1 MAGSKKKPKSK
12 LVRAGRTSTAKGPA
26 FRVAARTLLHLGREL
41 ITSDEIAINE
51 LLKNSFDAGSPTVKV
66 RLVCPVPSQLLHKIA
81 TQLRKSNRPVS
92 QQLEGII
99 EQLNSESSKREKG
112 AATTEHFEAILSRL
126 PRAKTVDEAI
136 KIVEETNFVEV
147 VDTGC
152 GISESNL
159 LPVFLTVGT
168 DFKVNTQPPDNV
180 DEYLGNKGI
189 GRLAMMRLG
198 ERAYVET
205 WVAEATRVSA
215 VEFDWRRFNNASL
228 QISDVPVDVRKIARK
243 TDVPSGTIVR
253 IFALRSDWAGESQ
266 QITDLRSFIR
276 RLRSPFSKSRRF
288 RISVSLNDLPPIAFP
303 PLSDE
308 VRILADQ
315 YLLLD
320 FYPHK
325 AKDAKDEVLT
335 VSLKVAPGDDSA
347 DVQTRSAGIVG
358 GSLLD
363 GNSVSLDELKMIG
376 PFKLHIMRFNRRSVR
391 EKTKDWN
398 SIIRPELDIWSGGI
412 AIYRDGFRVGF
423 TGSER
428 DGDWLGLDHK
438 ALRGSGYIVN
448 RIQVVGALEITHK
461 GNPQL
466 IDLTN
471 REGLVTTPEAELLK
485 LLLLKY
491 AISPLRSLVE
501 ATDEALKR
509 QELENLV
516 NEGTSTLNDRLT
528 LAKQEVASLKSEI
541 PRDLR
546 ATVNSLDEHLHFITT
561 QVTKFEKAIE
571 KASEGREDI
580 LELAGIGNV
589 MHGVMH
595 ELTRTTAQTRKLM
608 RELAQGADENTQ
620 ALLNKLEEEIR
631 AINTRLRQL
640 DPLMPGARHAKRDI
654 EVVKLTQTILK
665 GYASRFARHGIDHS
679 ITVTPK
685 DATAKVRMVPGFLS
699 LALENLISNSVY
711 WLGQRKDAPERGL
724 IEIEIDAKSNTITV
738 TDNGPGILFTD
749 RERVFQPGFSLRAK
763 GKGYGLYL
771 AREVAEYHGGRLYL
785 DPMIGDD
792 GQLRTFILEL
802 PGS

>member
-1 MAGSKKKPKSK
+1 MAKSKKKQPPARK
-12 LVRAGRTSTAKGPA
+12 RRTATANGTG

-66 RLVCPVPSQLLHKIA
+66 RLVCPVPSSLLQRLA
-81 TQLRKSNRPVS
+81 
-92 QQLEGII
+92 QQVRNSTGSLPQHLKDVI
-99 EQLNSESSKREKG
+99 EQLKIAAQQREAA
-112 AATTEHFEAILSRL
+112 AATTAHFDQVLARL
-126 PRAKTVDEAI
+126 GHARTALDAARLL
-136 KIVEETNFVEV
+136 EEMNFIEV
-147 VDTGC
+147 QDTGC
-152 GISESNL
+152 GIAEDKI

-168 DFKVNTQPPDNV
+168 DFKVGSTPPANI

-198 ERAYVET
+198 ERAHVET
-205 WVAEATRVSA
+205 WVTNASRASA
-215 VEFDWRRFNNASL
+215 VEFDWRLFDNAKL
-228 QISDVPVDVRKIARK
+228 QIADVPVEVHRIPR
-243 TDVPSGTIVR
+243 PSEATAGTIVR
-253 IFALRSDWAGESQ
+253 IFALRSDWVMGGEP
-266 QITDLRSFIR
+266 LRELQSFVR
-276 RLRSPFSKSRRF
+276 RLRSPFSKARRF
-288 RISVSLNDLPPIAFP
+288 RISISVNDLPPIAFP
-303 PLSDE
+303 PLADE
-308 VRILADQ
+308 VRNLADQ
-315 YLLLD
+315 HLLLD
-320 FYPHK
+320 FYPQNV
-325 AKDAKDEVLT
+325 KDAKDEILT
-335 VSLKVAPGDDSA
+335 VSLKLAPDDDSA

-358 GSLLD
+358 NSLLP
-363 GNSVSLDELKMIG
+363 GGVTLEELKAIG
-376 PFKLHIMRFNRRSVR
+376 PFKLHIMRFNRRSMR
-391 EKTKDWN
+391 RKSKDWEA
-398 SIIRPELDIWSGGI
+398 IIRPELDIWSGGI

-485 LLLLKY
+485 LMLLKY
-491 AISPLRSLVE
+491 AITPLRSLVE
-501 ATDEALKR
+501 ANDEAIKR

-528 LAKQEVASLKSEI
+528 LAKQELASLKSEV
-541 PRDLR
+541 PKNLR
-546 ATVNSLDEHLHFITT
+546 TTVNSLDEHLHFIST
-561 QVTKFEKAIE
+561 QVTKFETAIE

-608 RELAQGADENTQ
+608 LELAQDADEDTQ

-640 DPLMPGARHAKRDI
+640 DPLMPGARHVKRDI
-654 EVVKLTQTILK
+654 EVVKLTETILN
-665 GYASRFARHGIDHS
+665 GYAARFTRHEIDFD
-679 ITVTPK
+679 INVTPK
-685 DATAKVRMVPGFLS
+685 GATAKVRMVPGFLS

-711 WLGQRKDAPERGL
+711 WIGQRKDTTERGL
-724 IEIEIDAKSNTITV
+724 IEIEIDAKANTISV
-738 TDNGPGILFTD
+738 TDNGPGVVSTD
-749 RERVFQPGFSLRAK
+749 RERIFLPGFTLRAK

-771 AREVAEYHGGRLYL
+771 AREVAEYHGGKLYL
-785 DPMIGDD
+785 DPNGGDD

-802 PGS
+802 PGADK